1 MSTMRL
7 KIGIVTLL
15 SCFALLLGLFGSTGI
30 ASAHTTSAQAP
41 AVNYIGVFGTH
52 LIGGDCVRTNVVGKG
67 FDSGTVHL
75 FARGRFGHPV
85 SVSPA
90 SFWQGG
96 SFERTVTA
104 CGGIAPIVLTAVG
117 PLGHPSNPVYLP

>member
-1 MSTMRL
+1 MVSTRL
-7 KIGIVTLL
+7 KIGFVTVL
-15 SCFALLLGLFGSTGI
+15 SCLALLLGLLASTGV

-52 LIGGDCVRTNVVGKG
+52 RIGGDCVRTNVVGKG
-67 FDSGTVHL
+67 FASGTLHL

-96 SFERTVTA
+96 SFERTVTV

-117 PLGHPSNPVYLP
+117 PLGYPSNPVYLP

>member
-1 MSTMRL
+1 MFSMRL
-7 KIGIVTLL
+7 KVGLVTVL
-15 SCFALLLGLFGSTGI
+15 SCFALLLGLLASTSV

-52 LIGGDCVRTNVVGKG
+52 LIGGGCVRTNVVGKG
-67 FDSGTVHL
+67 FAPGTVHL

-90 SFWQGG
+90 WFSQGG
-96 SFERTVTA
+96 SFVRTVTI
-104 CGGIAPIVLTAVG
+104 CGGIAPIVLSAVG
-117 PLGHPSNPVYLP
+117 PLGYLSNQVYLP

>member
-1 MSTMRL
+1 MVSMRL
-7 KIGIVTLL
+7 KVGLVTVL
-15 SCFALLLGLFGSTGI
+15 SCFALVLGLLGSTGI

-52 LIGGDCVRTNVVGKG
+52 VIGGDCVRTNVVGKG
-67 FDSGTVHL
+67 FASGTAHL

-96 SFERTVTA
+96 SFERTVTV
-104 CGGIAPIVLTAVG
+104 CGGIAPIALSAVG
-117 PLGHPSNPVYLP
+117 PLGYLSNQVYLP